1 LPRFLVKD
9 HFQVGRILLVNPST
23 QPKQS
28 KLSRIISRDQQLG
41 GAGFRLPAEAI
52 QAFKDHFQG
61 HFGKPK
67 ISWMFCGL
75 SRALRSASV
84 PGGDRAALIGSAK
97 SD

>member
-1 LPRFLVKD
+1 MFFFMGPPSVQPAEAIQAFKD
-9 HFQVGRILLVNPST
+9 HFQRPPTGTRYSHNY
-23 QPKQS
+23 
-28 KLSRIISRDQQLG
+28 
-41 GAGFRLPAEAI
+41 AEAI

>member
-1 LPRFLVKD
+1 LAGD
-9 HFQVGRILLVNPST
+9 DFQSEKLCCENVAVGS
-23 QPKQS
+23 
-28 KLSRIISRDQQLG
+28 
-41 GAGFRLPAEAI
+41 AEAI